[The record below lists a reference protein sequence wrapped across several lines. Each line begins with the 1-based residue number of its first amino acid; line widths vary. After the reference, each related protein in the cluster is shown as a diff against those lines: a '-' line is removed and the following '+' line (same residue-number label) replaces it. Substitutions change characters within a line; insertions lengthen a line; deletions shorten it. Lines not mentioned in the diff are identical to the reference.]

1 MTSNNNLGFGSSNQ
15 KKINVNKYDL
25 KYIKNK
31 ADNFFRKGVYY
42 QAQILY
48 EKITNSGYDSAESYI
63 NLSRIYRK
71 SYRVKD
77 SIKILE
83 RSLKFVSGSTSH
95 LTELALLYR
104 ENNQLERCFDC
115 LKRGNA
121 IDPEN
126 IFILELLASSSFAI
140 NKFDTAT
147 NCFLKLIEFKPEEKS
162 YLEDISMIFEKQND
176 ISKALK
182 YLKKILIINRN
193 DTNTLLKIA
202 YLYLKIGDFTEA
214 KNYFQNSIDIDPLSP
229 DNNYGLGLALSFT
242 GKYQDAI
249 QMFKRA
255 ISQNPK
261 FERAISEL
269 MRCQSFICDWDGLK
283 NNMKE
288 LETIGL
294 KNESVSPYIFLAI
307 EDDPLR
313 HLQRSLKYSND
324 FCNEKENKINCFDNK
339 KIRIGYFSSD
349 FYDHATMH
357 LMKRIFEYHDTSKFE
372 IFIYSYGFIQDD
384 VTNWL
389 KGKVFSFYDISQLSD
404 FAAAELARN
413 HNLDISVDLK
423 GHTLNSRIFIFSY
436 RTAPIQITYLG
447 YPGTTGL
454 KTMDYILA
462 DKELIDDGEEKFYQ
476 EKIIRMPFS
485 YQCNDNRKEI
495 LDKKFKKSDL
505 GLPDEGFVFTCFNSN
520 EKITEEVFDIWMKLL
535 LNVENSVLW
544 LIKSSGYSEANLKL
558 QANKKGINPSRLIFA
573 EKIPLNQ
580 HLARHK
586 CGDLFLDTFNYN
598 AHTTASDALWSGM
611 PMISLKGKSFASRV
625 GASLLNGLNM
635 QELICLDKNDY
646 YESALRIAKD
656 PKLLEN
662 LREKLKKQILIS
674 PLFDSERFTR
684 DLEKIYINLARSE

>member
-1 MTSNNNLGFGSSNQ
+1 M
-15 KKINVNKYDL
+15 
-25 KYIKNK
+25 
-31 ADNFFRKGVYY
+31 
-42 QAQILY
+42 Y
-48 EKITNSGYDSAESYI
+48 EKITNAGCDSAESYI

-71 SYRVKD
+71 SHRVKD

-83 RSLKFVSGSTSH
+83 KSLKLVSDSTSH
-95 LTELALLYR
+95 LIELASLYR
-104 ENNQLERCFDC
+104 ENNQIKRCIDC
-115 LKRGNA
+115 LKIGNA

-126 IFILELLASSSFAI
+126 ILILELLASSSFSI
-140 NKFDTAT
+140 NKFDIAT

-162 YLEDISMIFEKQND
+162 YLEDISKIFEKQND

-182 YLKKILIINRN
+182 YLKKILIINKN

-214 KNYFQNSIDIDPLSP
+214 KNYFQKSIDIDPLSP
-229 DNNYGLGLALSFT
+229 DNNYGLGLALIFT

-269 MRCQSFICDWDGLK
+269 MRCQSSICDWDGLK
-283 NNMKE
+283 KNMKE

-294 KNESVSPYIFLAI
+294 KNDSVSPYIFLAI

-324 FCNEKENKINCFDNK
+324 FCYEKENKINCFKNK
-339 KIRIGYFSSD
+339 KIRVGYFSSD

-357 LMKRIFEYHDTSKFE
+357 LMKRIFECHDTSEFE
-372 IFIYSYGFIQDD
+372 IFIYSYGFIQDSE
-384 VTNWL
+384 TNWL
-389 KGKVFSFYDISQLSD
+389 KGQVFSFHDISQLSD
-404 FAAAELARN
+404 YEAAELAIT
-413 HNLDISVDLK
+413 HNLDIAVDLK
-423 GHTLNSRIFIFSY
+423 GHTLNSRVFIFSY

-454 KTMDYILA
+454 KNMDYILA

-495 LDKKFKKSDL
+495 LDKKFKKSEL
-505 GLPDEGFVFTCFNSN
+505 SLPDEGFVFTCFNSN

-535 LNVENSVLW
+535 LNVEKSVLW
-544 LIKSSGYSEANLKL
+544 LIKSSAYSEYNLKL

-573 EKIPLNQ
+573 ERIPLKE

-598 AHTTASDALWSGM
+598 AHTTASDSLWSGM

-625 GASLLNGLNM
+625 GASLLNALNM
-635 QELICLDKNDY
+635 QELICLDKNEY

-662 LREKLKKQILIS
+662 LRGKLKKQILIS
-674 PLFDSERFTR
+674 PLFDSEKFTR